1 MIVKV
6 DVSAKGTFEIYLD
19 EEKLTDVYGR
29 AEVRKALMQVY
40 EHLQRVQIN
49 SVEVV
54 KAIESE

>member
-49 SVEVV
+49 SKSIGFV
-54 KAIESE
+54 